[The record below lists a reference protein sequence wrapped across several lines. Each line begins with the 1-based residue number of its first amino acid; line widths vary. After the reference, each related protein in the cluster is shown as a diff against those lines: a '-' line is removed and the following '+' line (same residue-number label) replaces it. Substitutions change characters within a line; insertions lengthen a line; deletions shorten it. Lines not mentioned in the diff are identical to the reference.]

1 MKEKIHPKYY
11 PEAKVTCACGASW
24 VTGSTV
30 SELRT
35 DVCSACHPFYTGQQQ
50 RLVDRAG
57 QVDRFNRRV
66 EAARVASEE
75 AVIRDAARA
84 KRAEERRLVEI
95 VDEEDVEPIEGL
107 EEEA

>member
-1 MKEKIHPKYY
+1 MP
-11 PEAKVTCACGASW
+11 AATSW

-50 RLVDRAG
+50 RIVDRPVRLSALTG
-57 QVDRFNRRV
+57 VSRPL
-66 EAARVASEE
+66 ACASEE